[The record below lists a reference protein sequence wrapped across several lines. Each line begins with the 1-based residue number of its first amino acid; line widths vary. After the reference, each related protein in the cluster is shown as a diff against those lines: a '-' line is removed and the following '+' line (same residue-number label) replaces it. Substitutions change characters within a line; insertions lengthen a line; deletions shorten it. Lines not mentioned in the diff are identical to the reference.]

1 MAENQLARETSPYL
15 LQHQDN
21 PVHWRPWG
29 PAALAEAAAADK
41 PILLS
46 IGYAACH
53 WCHVMAHESFEN
65 PDIATLINRLFV
77 AIKVDREERPDLDAI
92 YQQALMLLG
101 EQGGWPL
108 TMFLTPRGEPFWGGT
123 YFPPTSRWGRPGLP
137 EVLQGIARIYATEKD
152 KVTTN
157 IQVLADGLAKL
168 SQPLAAGPVEL
179 ADLDPIV
186 ERFARAIDRRYGGIG
201 QAPKFPNCS
210 ILTLM
215 WRGYRRTG
223 RSDWGDAVT
232 ISLNAMCQGGIYDH
246 LGGGF
251 ARYSTDERWLA
262 PHFEKMLYDNAEL
275 VELLTEAWL
284 TTKSPLY
291 HQRVDETISWLLR
304 EMLAPAGGFAST
316 FDADSEHEEGKFYVW
331 HQDEIDRC
339 LGPEADLFKAHYD
352 VTAAGNWE
360 GKTILNRL
368 ASPDLADAS
377 TEARL
382 ARSRAMLF
390 QQRAGRIAPDRDDKV
405 LADWNGLMIAA
416 LARAALAFDR
426 PDWLAA
432 GEAAFRFVT
441 KMMMG
446 DDCRLAHSWRMGRSH
461 PGTLDDHA
469 DMARAALLLH
479 EATGQP
485 HYLDQ
490 AISWVRVLDRHFA
503 DPAGG
508 YFFTADDTETLITRT
523 KTAADNAVPAGNA
536 VMIDVLARLHLLTGL
551 SDYRERAETSIAS
564 FAGEIEHNFF
574 PLGTYLNGIDFL
586 ARAAQI
592 VIIGE
597 HDADDTKALAAIA
610 RNSGDAAI
618 VLQIL
623 PSDANLPDS
632 HPAKG
637 KSRLG
642 AAATAYLCRGQSC
655 SLPLVDPPALA
666 TALALS

>member
-29 PAALAEAAAADK
+29 PAALAEANDTDK

-65 PDIATLINRLFV
+65 PDIATLINQLFV

-123 YFPPTSRWGRPGLP
+123 YFPPTSRWGRPGFP

-157 IQVLADGLAKL
+157 IQALADGLAKL
-168 SQPLAAGPVEL
+168 SQPRAAGPVAL

-186 ERFARAIDRRYGGIG
+186 ERFAQAIDRRYGGIG

-210 ILTLM
+210 ILALI

-223 RSDWGDAVT
+223 RSDWRDAVT

-275 VELLTEAWL
+275 VELLTETWL

-291 HQRVDETISWLLR
+291 RQRVEETISWLLR
-304 EMLAPAGGFAST
+304 EMPAPAGGFAST

-331 HQDEIDRC
+331 HEAEIDRC
-339 LGPEADLFKAHYD
+339 LGPEAALFKALYD
-352 VTAAGNWE
+352 VTATGNWE

-368 ASPDLADAS
+368 AIPELADVA

-382 ARSRAMLF
+382 ARSRAILF
-390 QQRAGRIAPDRDDKV
+390 QHRTGRIAPDRDDKV

-432 GEAAFRFVT
+432 GEAAFGFITTV
-441 KMMMG
+441 MMG
-446 DDCRLAHSWRMGRSH
+446 NDGRLVHSWRKGRSH

-469 DMARAALLLH
+469 DMARAALFLH

-485 HYLDQ
+485 NYLDR
-490 AISWVRVLDRHFA
+490 AIAWVHVLDRHFA

-508 YFFTADDTETLITRT
+508 YFFTADDTEALITRT

-536 VMIDVLARLHLLTGL
+536 VMIEVLARLYLLTGR
-551 SDYRERAETSIAS
+551 SDYRARAETSIAS
-564 FAGEIEHNFF
+564 FAGEIERNFF

-586 ARAAQI
+586 ARAAEV

-597 HDADDTKALAAIA
+597 RDADDTKALATMA
-610 RNSGDAAI
+610 RNAGDAAMVI
-618 VLQIL
+618 QVV
-623 PSDANLPDS
+623 PSDTDLPDL

-637 KSRLG
+637 KNRLG
-642 AAATAYLCRGQSC
+642 TAATAYLCRGQTC
-655 SLPLVDPPALA
+655 SLPLVDPSALA
-666 TALALS
+666 NALARS